1 VFPRRWNWSGLHTRM
16 DLPIPEPGQSA
27 ISLYPVSI
35 FPDSNKSRFVVNWN
49 PTPSWCVRKLRQ
61 GQSNQVTWVPSPT
74 CVLLADH
81 HTISAEGI
89 RDLLTTAFDSVYV
102 VGDVKSLHD
111 GARRLQPT
119 VVVLDNG
126 FAQSNILELTRWIK
140 KHSPSS
146 KLIMLACEG
155 HAQGVQISVSAGA
168 DAVVLKR
175 CIAQD
180 LLAAVDTVQH
190 NERFISPEI
199 DITV

>member
-1 VFPRRWNWSGLHTRM
+1 MFPQRWNWSGLHTRAG
-16 DLPIPEPGQSA
+16 LPTPDSTSSA
-27 ISLYPVSI
+27 ISQHPVSI
-35 FPDSNKSRFVVNWN
+35 FSESNKSQIEVNWN
-49 PTPSWCVRKLRQ
+49 TTPSWRVRKLRQ
-61 GQSNQVTWVPSPT
+61 SQSNQVTWVPSPT

-81 HTISAEGI
+81 HTISTEGI

-126 FAQSNILELTRWIK
+126 FAQSNVLELTRWIK

-146 KLIMLACEG
+146 KLIMLACQD

-168 DAVVLKR
+168 DAIVLKR
-175 CIAQD
+175 CVAQD
-180 LLAAVDTVQH
+180 LLAAVDAVQH
-190 NERFISPEI
+190 NESFISPEI
-199 DITV
+199 DIAV

>member
-1 VFPRRWNWSGLHTRM
+1 
-16 DLPIPEPGQSA
+16 
-27 ISLYPVSI
+27 
-35 FPDSNKSRFVVNWN
+35 
-49 PTPSWCVRKLRQ
+49 
-61 GQSNQVTWVPSPT
+61 VPSPT
-74 CVLLADH
+74 CALLADH

-89 RDLLTTAFDSVYV
+89 RDLLATAFNSVYV
-102 VGDVKSLHD
+102 VGDVPSLHD

-126 FAQSNILELTRWIK
+126 FAQSNVLELTRWIK

-146 KLIMLACEG
+146 KLIMLAYQG

-168 DAVVLKR
+168 DAIVLKR

-180 LLAAVDTVQH
+180 LLSAVDAVQH
-190 NERFISPEI
+190 NESFISPEI